1 MSKFNQIP
9 KGRTLCDSFVGFTH
23 KSLDKEKKQ
32 LRYTVL
38 KTKKSRLCHV
48 STSNSI
54 FLHIFL
60 VMHVILRHESE
71 DDRIVADRAST
82 CTEFQPFYSYKTSLW
97 FLTPY
102 LFPPRFFYLFSYG
115 ILLYDFITF
124 FIWFWS
130 VFYCS
135 VCLACIVLR
144 ILVFWNL
151 CFISLE

>member
-82 CTEFQPFYSYKTSLW
+82 CTKFQPFYSYKTSLC
-97 FLTPY
+97 FLI
-102 LFPPRFFYLFSYG
+102 FS
-115 ILLYDFITF
+115 LLDF
-124 FIWFWS
+124 
-130 VFYCS
+130 
-135 VCLACIVLR
+135 
-144 ILVFWNL
+144 
-151 CFISLE
+151 FISLVTAFYYMILLHFLFDFGQCFTAVFALLALFLEF